1 MLKNIKLKDLGDI
14 LDEGQSISSNTRL
27 REEIINKI
35 KNIDSRNNF
44 PSVNLDMYYC
54 DGNEK
59 DFNVGSKDRL
69 IVFINAEKVGDK
81 TGSNVEDTEEYGKLL
96 RHTNSDNC
104 IEIDG
109 KVVAEYSNRD
119 CNMLF
124 ILFDMIK
131 HDKELKTFEKIMNE
145 MFKID
150 QKKLSYK
157 IEENREGLIKSI
169 QDKLVL
175 DNVRKRDSAR
185 RNIEDLEFS
194 IRDNINRIIQCNKDI
209 EHNKILLHGND
220 LNATK
225 IKDKIIKD
233 LDIIFNYKKV
243 DDVLID
249 EDTIIV
255 KTKVLNFFDEKGT
268 EYIGSNYSININ
280 TSRNEIRIFGNNT
293 KKGGWSDTDSHP
305 HINGTNGQACFGNL
319 NTTLADLFSQKEY
332 YAMTLMLINFLE
344 SVDIKDSV
352 GKFAYKWDRIVNG
365 EIIPASDAK
374 VVECYHCGRHIT
386 EDEDV
391 TRAYLTIET
400 DEDGNEYV
408 DDAVD
413 ICEDCRCNNFYYHD
427 ELDEYIRD
435 EY

>member
-1 MLKNIKLKDLGDI
+1 
-14 LDEGQSISSNTRL
+14 
-27 REEIINKI
+27 
-35 KNIDSRNNF
+35 
-44 PSVNLDMYYC
+44 MYYC
-54 DGNEK
+54 DGSEK
-59 DFNVGSKDRL
+59 DFNVGNKDRL
-69 IVFINAEKVGDK
+69 IVFVNAEKVGDK

-150 QKKLSYK
+150 RKKLSYK

-185 RNIEDLEFS
+185 KSIESLELS

-233 LDIIFNYKKV
+233 LDIIFNYKK
-243 DDVLID
+243 
-249 EDTIIV
+249 
-255 KTKVLNFFDEKGT
+255 
-268 EYIGSNYSININ
+268 
-280 TSRNEIRIFGNNT
+280 
-293 KKGGWSDTDSHP
+293 
-305 HINGTNGQACFGNL
+305 
-319 NTTLADLFSQKEY
+319 
-332 YAMTLMLINFLE
+332 
-344 SVDIKDSV
+344 
-352 GKFAYKWDRIVNG
+352 
-365 EIIPASDAK
+365 
-374 VVECYHCGRHIT
+374 GR
-386 EDEDV
+386 
-391 TRAYLTIET
+391 
-400 DEDGNEYV
+400 
-408 DDAVD
+408 
-413 ICEDCRCNNFYYHD
+413 
-427 ELDEYIRD
+427 
-435 EY
+435 